1 MTPVVRNDYP
11 PQSKGTFSVA
21 TAQVEVWVKV
31 HQGSINGISATNG
44 QSAADAALGRMML
57 YIRRAAAAEAINAFM
72 ATVGGRFAPGESRA
86 PPARI
91 NPNEELAAA
100 AEDCQIVVRELG
112 LTPAL
117 LFERAT
123 LSEMTGRADEALED
137 LGQLLN
143 DYPGFLQAAIADARL
158 ALAAG
163 NPGRAIRSLAVVE
176 GELSHTREGA
186 MALAD
191 ALRATGMHHAASR
204 YDLIALLSLGHNDSR
219 GNDCAP
225 EDLAGN
231 IATDVRMPPLAI
243 CIGKHD
249 SGEPLCNERGVY
261 YLAISRFGLLSAFFP
276 EGSTFKT
283 GASTARRS
291 RSIARTKSLFG
302 TTMDAPSWVSFATLR
317 LVQWIPKAIR
327 QPAKA
332 FLLHLASKPK
342 IRRLAR
348 KYVDNNLVL
357 VQLPDHARFSP
368 IVQSRL
374 RSGIARI
381 FGTDSNF
388 DDRKLPAAADEIHL
402 RLLRESSAY
411 KQTSPQ

>member
-1 MTPVVRNDYP
+1 
-11 PQSKGTFSVA
+11 VA

-31 HQGSINGISATNG
+31 HQGSIDGISATIG
-44 QSAADAALGRMML
+44 QSVADASLGRMML
-57 YIRRAAAAEAINAFM
+57 HIRRAAAAEAINAFM
-72 ATVGGRFAPGESRA
+72 ASVGARFAPGERCA
-86 PPARI
+86 PPAPI
-91 NPNEELAAA
+91 DPNEELAAA
-100 AEDCQIVVRELG
+100 AADGKIVVRERG

-123 LSEMTGRADEALED
+123 LAEMTGRPDDALRD

-143 DYPGFLQAAIADARL
+143 IYPGFLQAAIADARL
-158 ALAAG
+158 ALTAG
-163 NPGRAIRSLAVVE
+163 NPGRAIRSLTVVE
-176 GELSHTREGA
+176 RELSHTREGA
-186 MALAD
+186 MVLAD

-204 YDLIALLSLGHNDSR
+204 YDLIALLGLGHNDSR

-225 EDLAGN
+225 EDVAGN
-231 IATDVRMPPLAI
+231 AVTDVRMPPLAL
-243 CIGKHD
+243 CIGKYP

-261 YLAISRFGLLSAFFP
+261 YLATSRFGLLSSVVP
-276 EGSTFKT
+276 EGRIFKT

-291 RSIARTKSLFG
+291 RSTTRAKSLVG
-302 TTMDAPSWVSFATLR
+302 STMGVPSRVGFATLR
-317 LVQWIPKAIR
+317 LAQWIPKTIR
-327 QPAKA
+327 QPVKA

-348 KYVDNNLVL
+348 EYINNNLNL
-357 VQLPDHARFSP
+357 VQLPDHARLSP
-368 IVQSRL
+368 IVQSRFQ
-374 RSGIARI
+374 SGILRI

-411 KQTSPQ
+411 EQTTPQ